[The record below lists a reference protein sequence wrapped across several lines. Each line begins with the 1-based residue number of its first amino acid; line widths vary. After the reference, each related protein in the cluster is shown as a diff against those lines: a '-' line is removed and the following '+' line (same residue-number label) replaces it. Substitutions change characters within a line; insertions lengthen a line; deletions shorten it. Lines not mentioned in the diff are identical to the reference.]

1 MVQKREDTNSL
12 GLLMVQN
19 GDTASVTTSKA
30 TPILTPTT
38 LKSITDLFESEDC
51 LNKLQTIESDGF
63 VVPLAPPPQPQT
75 LPASS
80 KAKKQSFFKLDTNWT
95 GGTTTVVTPTQSE
108 NVSILDQ
115 PRKVMLTRSSS
126 RTRTSPASTAIIV
139 QTKPMKKQAT
149 VKRTPYKNRP
159 GVKARQDEADL
170 SPEEVERLRIRR
182 ERNKAAAARCRKRRL
197 DQIDTLSDEVG
208 RHEKKKRSLEEEIA
222 QLKAEKEQLEYI
234 LAQHKAE
241 CKFAPTLANPQIMA
255 VKSEPLPVLVQPIE
269 QVTLYEEEPLPTFGR
284 VLKPKRPLSL
294 NVTAQPPMTT
304 SVEGVVIETP
314 SKVMTS
320 LGFDTLMTST
330 GLTPT
335 TNLVTPVTFSSVT
348 TCSSQQRNSDSI
360 LPDLNTPSTENLSLV
375 SL

>member
-1 MVQKREDTNSL
+1 
-12 GLLMVQN
+12 MVQN
-19 GDTASVTTSKA
+19 SDTASVTSKA

-63 VVPLAPPPQPQT
+63 LVPLAPPPPPQQPQI
-75 LPASS
+75 SS
-80 KAKKQSFFKLDTNWT
+80 AKSKKQSFFKLDTNWT

-108 NVSILDQ
+108 NLSILDQ
-115 PRKVMLTRSSS
+115 PRKTMLTRSSS
-126 RTRTSPASTAIIV
+126 RTRTSPAASAIIV
-139 QTKPMKKQAT
+139 QQSTRPMKKQAN
-149 VKRTPYKNRP
+149 VRRTPSKSRP

-182 ERNKAAAARCRKRRL
+182 ERNKAAAARCRKRRM
-197 DQIDTLSDEVG
+197 DQIETLSDEVG

-241 CKFAPTLANPQIMA
+241 CKFGPTLANPQMCLA
-255 VKSEPLPVLVQPIE
+255 VKSEPVLVEPMEQITVYAEDQP
-269 QVTLYEEEPLPTFGR
+269 VPVVGR
-284 VLKPKRPLSL
+284 ALKPKRPLTL
-294 NVTAQPPMTT
+294 NVNAQVPVTS

-314 SKVMTS
+314 SKVMAS

-335 TNLVTPVTFSSVT
+335 TNLVTPVTFSSSI

>member
-75 LPASS
+75 LPASL

-126 RTRTSPASTAIIV
+126 R
-139 QTKPMKKQAT
+139 
-149 VKRTPYKNRP
+149 
-159 GVKARQDEADL
+159 
-170 SPEEVERLRIRR
+170 
-182 ERNKAAAARCRKRRL
+182 
-197 DQIDTLSDEVG
+197 
-208 RHEKKKRSLEEEIA
+208 
-222 QLKAEKEQLEYI
+222 
-234 LAQHKAE
+234 
-241 CKFAPTLANPQIMA
+241 
-255 VKSEPLPVLVQPIE
+255 
-269 QVTLYEEEPLPTFGR
+269 
-284 VLKPKRPLSL
+284 
-294 NVTAQPPMTT
+294 
-304 SVEGVVIETP
+304 
-314 SKVMTS
+314 
-320 LGFDTLMTST
+320 
-330 GLTPT
+330 
-335 TNLVTPVTFSSVT
+335 
-348 TCSSQQRNSDSI
+348 
-360 LPDLNTPSTENLSLV
+360 
-375 SL
+375 